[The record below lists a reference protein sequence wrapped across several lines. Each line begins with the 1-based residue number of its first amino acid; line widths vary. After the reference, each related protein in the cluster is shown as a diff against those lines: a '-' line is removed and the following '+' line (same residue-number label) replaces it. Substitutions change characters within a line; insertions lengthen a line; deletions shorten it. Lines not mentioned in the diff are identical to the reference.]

1 MDDGRWTINRASNIA
16 DRRSNIAHR
25 PSNIE
30 YRTSNIEHRPS
41 NVEHRPSPIEHRLM
55 AEHKQVNP
63 WIVAIA
69 VMFATFMEVLDTT
82 VVNVSLPHIA
92 GNLSATIDE
101 STWVLTSYLVAN
113 AIVLPMTGWLA
124 RNYGRKRLLITS
136 VSGFT
141 IASLLCGLAPN
152 LAMLVFFRLV
162 QGATGGAMQPLSQA
176 VLLEAFP
183 PQDRGKA
190 MGFWGLG
197 IVVAPILGPVLGGWL
212 TDTYSW
218 RWVFFINLPVGA
230 VSILMTQ
237 LFVFDPDYLRQEAS
251 KIDFWGIGLLALW
264 VGSLQIALDLGQEH
278 DWFSSRFI
286 TALIV
291 IAVSG
296 AIVFIAREWLTP
308 EPIVDLHVFK
318 VRTYSTGVF
327 LMTCLGF
334 VLYGSLVLLP
344 IMLQTLL
351 GYPSLQAGIAM
362 APRGIGSIIGM
373 PVIGLLVGKIDAR
386 KLVAFGLISGGL
398 TLIWLGHLNLNA
410 GYWDVF
416 WPQFFQGMG
425 MSALFVP
432 LTTISMDPIP
442 RERMGNATSL
452 FNLMRNLGGSFGIA
466 ATSSMLARHQQANI
480 NVFGANVDAYSAAT
494 RQAFEAARAGFLAQ
508 GADMTTAT
516 QRAYAALFGMVNQQ
530 AAMMAFVTLFRL
542 LGLIFIV
549 LVPAILLMK
558 RPRSRGGPVAAH

>member
-1 MDDGRWTINRASNIA
+1 
-16 DRRSNIAHR
+16 
-25 PSNIE
+25 
-30 YRTSNIEHRPS
+30 
-41 NVEHRPSPIEHRLM
+41 M
-55 AEHKQVNP
+55 AEHKHVNP

-92 GNLSATIDE
+92 GNLSATVDE

-124 RNYGRKRLLITS
+124 RNFGRKRLLMAS
-136 VSGFT
+136 VTGFT
-141 IASLLCGLAPN
+141 LASLLCGLAPN
-152 LAMLVFFRLV
+152 LPTLVAFRLI

-218 RWVFFINLPVGA
+218 RWVFYINLPVGIT
-230 VSILMTQ
+230 SIIMTQ
-237 LFVFDPDYLRQEAS
+237 LYVFDPDYLRQES
-251 KIDFWGIGLLALW
+251 SRIDFWGIGLLALW
-264 VGSLQIALDLGQEH
+264 VGSLQIALDLGQER
-278 DWFSSRFI
+278 DWLSSPFI
-286 TALIV
+286 STLLFMA
-291 IAVSG
+291 AAG
-296 AIVFIAREWLTP
+296 AIAFVVREWITP

-362 APRGIGSIIGM
+362 APRGVGSIIGM
-373 PVIGLLVGKIDAR
+373 PIIGLLVGKIDAR

-398 TLIWLGHLNLNA
+398 TLIWLGQLNLSA

-416 WPQFFQGMG
+416 WPQFYQGMG

-452 FNLMRNLGGSFGIA
+452 FNLMRNLGGSIGIA
-466 ATSSMLARHQQANI
+466 TTSTMLARHQQANI
-480 NVFGANVDAYSAAT
+480 NVFGAHVDAYSPAT
-494 RQAFEAARAGFLAQ
+494 QRAFEAARSGFMAGGSDFA
-508 GADMTTAT
+508 TAT
-516 QRAYAALFGMVNQQ
+516 QRAYAALFGTLNQQ
-530 AAMMAFVTLFRL
+530 AAMVAFVTLFRL
-542 LGLIFIV
+542 LGLIFII

-558 RPRSRGGPVAAH
+558 RPRSRGGPMAAH